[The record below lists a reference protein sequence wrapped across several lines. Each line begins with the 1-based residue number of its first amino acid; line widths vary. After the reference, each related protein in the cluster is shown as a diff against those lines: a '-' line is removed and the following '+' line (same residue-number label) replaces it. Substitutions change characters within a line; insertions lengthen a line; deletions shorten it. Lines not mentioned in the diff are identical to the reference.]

1 MKDLEDFIEVGEQVG
16 DRVNDAF
23 ANILGSNLRRKPN
36 DKAVLK
42 TAEASPRPQNIPNL
56 KTPKTNMNM
65 YRKMRRK
72 VQVVDSKL
80 QQVQTTTGKALTPII
95 RMMNGIGTGALKNK
109 PIQDYSNQI
118 NDALRM
124 GTAAFSYMNQAR
136 KEIIR
141 NDLGYS
147 FGQLCSWDY
156 AVPTEY
162 LFSEEVVKQLKEITD
177 TRRQFDDLT
186 NRPNPRY
193 GGGRGGNG
201 ELWQQQQ
208 LLLPWW
214 QGA

>member
-1 MKDLEDFIEVGEQVG
+1 
-16 DRVNDAF
+16 
-23 ANILGSNLRRKPN
+23 
-36 DKAVLK
+36 
-42 TAEASPRPQNIPNL
+42 
-56 KTPKTNMNM
+56 
-65 YRKMRRK
+65 MRRK

-80 QQVQTTTGKALTPII
+80 QQVQTTIGKALTPII
-95 RMMNGIGTGALKNK
+95 RMMNDIGTGALKNK

-156 AVPTEY
+156 AVPAEY
-162 LFSEEVVKQLKEITD
+162 LFSEEVVKLLKEITD

-186 NRPNPRY
+186 NRPYPRY

-201 ELWQQQQ
+201 GLWQQQQ
-208 LLLPWW
+208 LLLPMARGLSMAATNGETSHPKAWKSTESTKVSIMRYVKLMLHAVILSP
-214 QGA
+214 QYHRFLPLVHSVK